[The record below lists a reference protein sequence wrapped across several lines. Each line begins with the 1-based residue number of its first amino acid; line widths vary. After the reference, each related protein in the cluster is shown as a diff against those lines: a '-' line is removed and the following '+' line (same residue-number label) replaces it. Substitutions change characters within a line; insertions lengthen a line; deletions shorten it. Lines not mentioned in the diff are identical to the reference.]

1 MAVTLATVQT
11 HSKDRTAL
19 FQQDRTLRLGGKQFA
34 LTTLPCLFSI
44 DERLALGAQW
54 FCRVGMYAF
63 GAGPFM
69 RMVLCA
75 YQTAVRLAE
84 TDRYSEA
91 AMERAASMPLLQAC

>member
-1 MAVTLATVQT
+1 
-11 HSKDRTAL
+11 
-19 FQQDRTLRLGGKQFA
+19 
-34 LTTLPCLFSI
+34 
-44 DERLALGAQW
+44 
-54 FCRVGMYAF
+54 MYAF
-63 GAGPFM
+63 GAGPFL